1 MTEDEKDEDE
11 CVEWAGEEL
20 MTEDDPKDENTQL
33 QIILCLSGGRREK

>member
-11 CVEWAGEEL
+11 CGQWTGEEL

-33 QIILCLSGGRREK
+33 Q